1 MTNKDYNELLKE
13 NQRLKL
19 ELEAAYTKL
28 ERLYEHQDYITG
40 LVATV
45 YGEVD
50 NLKHQD
56 NKLSGEMTEFSRGID
71 LEVESKIAK
80 LK

>member
-28 ERLYEHQDYITG
+28 NYIQEE
-40 LVATV
+40 L
-45 YGEVD
+45 D
-50 NLKHQD
+50 NLSTAIHKAYSTTND
-56 NKLSGEMTEFSRGID
+56 LNLLNKTIKKEIKEFSENID
-71 LEVESKIAK
+71 LELDSKLNRHK
-80 LK
+80 